1 MQSGAFAPA
10 LPGQVD
16 AAATAL
22 SEPNL
27 KSWPVRMPVAVWL
40 PQAREQ
46 FAPFWVRVRGIGA
59 DGLLASIFPAA
70 CEVEAGVSRHCCHV
84 TLSELTDAQEDC
96 QAASGRLA
104 ARCAQ
109 VPLRSQLAAAAA
121 VGNTVSSA
129 ERHIIIVEQRQQ

>member
-27 KSWPVRMPVAVWL
+27 KSWPVRMPVAVWP

-84 TLSELTDAQEDC
+84 TLSELTDAQED
-96 QAASGRLA
+96 SVR
-104 ARCAQ
+104 
-109 VPLRSQLAAAAA
+109 
-121 VGNTVSSA
+121 
-129 ERHIIIVEQRQQ
+129 QRQGGWRHSAHRCRSGHSWRPQRL